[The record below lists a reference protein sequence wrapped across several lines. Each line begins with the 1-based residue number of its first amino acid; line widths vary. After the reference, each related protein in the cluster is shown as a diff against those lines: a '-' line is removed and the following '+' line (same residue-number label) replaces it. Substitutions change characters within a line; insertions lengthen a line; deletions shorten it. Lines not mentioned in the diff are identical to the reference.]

1 MVKVTMPLGSET
13 AHGAIGEAI
22 VFQGTTARQYVKP
35 RDARTEAQIS
45 LRDAFRDVTKILSR
59 CGDFPRAVFRLE
71 HGGRWF
77 TFLSGRVRGNWSNA
91 YQSAVTE
98 FDAWP
103 EGSRLEWD
111 AASPF
116 APDTEGIGRVFYGL
130 VMTCYFSQYYGSG
143 KMWGMKQW
151 EITDAAAASAWWTDE
166 VSQAF
171 LPGLFDDTD
180 ARIKYS
186 EAWGTFA
193 DVNAIEGNIHI
204 GAVDDETNCQ
214 FFFIGSVLK
223 IYYPTWTDGGVMRV
237 IIDGTENNFSHSGS
251 NGAFGSVWTSNPLTN
266 GLHEVDIRLSG
277 LGTIAIDAVEIE

>member
-1 MVKVTMPLGSET
+1 MVKVTLPLGSET

-22 VFQGTTARQYVKP
+22 VFQGTMARQYVKP
-35 RDARTEAQIS
+35 QDAKTNAQINI
-45 LRDAFRDVTKILSR
+45 RNGFRDVTKILSR

-71 HGGRWF
+71 FGARWF

-91 YQSAVTE
+91 YLGAVAE
-98 FDAWP
+98 FDTWS
-103 EGSRLEWD
+103 EGIQQEWD
-111 AASPF
+111 LASPF
-116 APDTEGIGRVFYGL
+116 SPGTVGMGKVFYGL
-130 VMTCYFSQYYGSG
+130 LMTCYYSQLYGSG

-151 EITDAAAASAWWTDE
+151 EATDSLAASEWWTEE

-180 ARIKYS
+180 LRIRYS
-186 EAWGTFA
+186 AEWGTFA
-193 DVNAIEGNIHI
+193 DVNAIEGAVHI
-204 GAVDDETNCQ
+204 GSVDDETNCQ

-237 IIDGTENNFSHSGS
+237 IIDGNDNYFSHSGS
-251 NGAFGSVWTSNPLTN
+251 NGAFGSVWTSIPLTN

-277 LGTIAIDAVEIE
+277 LGTIALDAVEIE